1 MKAPTF
7 HKFLELLVLLNLFE
21 PLDKIMWTHIH
32 FSGLNSLKPFT
43 CLQVWAWSHTDMVC
57 SVLGPLQI
65 WLVCAVSLCLLP
77 CTSPTRSLWDQG
89 TYFPVGGKL
98 YSTAGINLGAGRW
111 KGRKVRGYSSC
122 KWGQKLKYF
131 TFYSFWRNTVNT
143 ERVASP
149 LTHNTQMLKVSYL
162 HLLPCSS
169 SSVEVPSDWTQ
180 NSFLRILKPLW
191 SNGSL
196 FSFCH
201 HEWWE
206 ELIISIAIWPSTSFC
221 EI

>member
-1 MKAPTF
+1 MS
-7 HKFLELLVLLNLFE
+7 
-21 PLDKIMWTHIH
+21 
-32 FSGLNSLKPFT
+32 SGLSLESYRHDLLSVGPT
-43 CLQVWAWSHTDMVC
+43 VDLVGLC
-57 SVLGPLQI
+57 SFSLPSSLYFSYKI
-65 WLVCAVSLCLLP
+65 LV
-77 CTSPTRSLWDQG
+77 R
-89 TYFPVGGKL
+89 L
-98 YSTAGINLGAGRW
+98 YSTAWINLGARSW

-131 TFYSFWRNTVNT
+131 TFYSFWRNAVNT
-143 ERVASP
+143 ERVSSP

-206 ELIISIAIWPSTSFC
+206 ELIISIAIWPRTSFC